1 MTTADWITV
10 AAAIVGGVL
19 AGAIGSRVV
28 HRIVGAPNRPAA
40 LRQAA
45 KPLAS
50 LAMSA
55 GVVVGLIIALGVVSP
70 SALDQLPRDV
80 IAFIP
85 RVMSAAIL
93 VILANVL
100 SSFAQAGLGP
110 AVARLPAATQ
120 RQVLSAVRL
129 TILTLAILLA
139 VRQLGI
145 DTTVVNL
152 GVAAV
157 FFGIAGAL
165 MLLVAL
171 GGRHVATEVASTR
184 VLRRLFREG
193 DLVRTETHEGRV
205 VAVHP
210 TAVELAMADGRVILV
225 PSSQFVTGTITIDRS
240 QRAPDAAGP
249 PPAGPQAN

>member
-1 MTTADWITV
+1 MTTVDWVIV
-10 AAAIVGGVL
+10 AVALVGGVA
-19 AGAIGSRVV
+19 AGKIGARIVLRVV
-28 HRIVGAPNRPAA
+28 GNPRRPAA

-45 KPLAS
+45 APLS
-50 LAMSA
+50 RLALSA
-55 GVVVGLIIALGVVSP
+55 GIVAGLIIALGVVSP
-70 SALDQLPRDV
+70 SALEQLPRDV

-85 RVMSAAIL
+85 KLLSAAIL

-100 SSFAQAGLGP
+100 SGFAQAALAPALGG
-110 AVARLPAATQ
+110 LPAPTQ
-120 RQVLSAVRL
+120 RQAQTAVRV
-129 TILTLAILLA
+129 TILTLAVLLA
-139 VRQLGI
+139 VRQIGI
-145 DTTVVNL
+145 DTTVMNL

-193 DLVRTETHEGRV
+193 DMVHAGDAVGRV

-210 TAVELAMADGRVILV
+210 TAVELETADGRTVLV
-225 PSSQFVTGTITIDRS
+225 PSSQFVAGTITIDRS
-240 QRAPDAAGP
+240 QRTRLKVIEDD
-249 PPAGPQAN
+249 

>member
-1 MTTADWITV
+1 MSMTTADWIIV
-10 AAAIVGGVL
+10 VVAIVAGTVVGVI
-19 AGAIGSRVV
+19 ASRVV
-28 HRIVGAPNRPAA
+28 ASIIGAPSRPAP

-45 KPLAS
+45 GPLAS
-50 LAMSA
+50 LALSV
-55 GVVVGLIIALGVVSP
+55 GVVIGLIVALGVVSP
-70 SALDQLPRDV
+70 SSLDQLPKDV

-85 RVMSAAIL
+85 RLMSAAIL

-100 SSFAQAGLGP
+100 SSFAQAGMGP
-110 AVARLPAATQ
+110 AVARLPTSTQ
-120 RQVLSAVRL
+120 RQVLTVVRL
-129 TILTLAILLA
+129 TILVLATLLA

-165 MLLVAL
+165 MLLIAM

-193 DLVRTETHEGRV
+193 DVVGTGNVTGQV

-210 TAVELAMADGRVILV
+210 TAVELATSDGRTVLV
-225 PSSQFVTGTITIDRS
+225 PASQFVVGTITIDRS
-240 QRAPDAAGP
+240 NRVAPSDRG
-249 PPAGPQAN
+249 N

>member
-1 MTTADWITV
+1 MTTAEWIVV
-10 AAAIVGGVL
+10 AAAIVGGIVFGVI
-19 AGAIGSRVV
+19 ASRVV
-28 HRIVGAPNRPAA
+28 LRLLGAPSRPAP

-45 KPLAS
+45 GPLAS
-50 LAMSA
+50 LALSI
-55 GVVVGLIIALGVVSP
+55 GVVVGLIMALGVVSP
-70 SALDQLPRDV
+70 SSLDQLPRDV

-85 RVMSAAIL
+85 RLLSAAIL
-93 VILANVL
+93 VILANVA
-100 SSFAQAGLGP
+100 SSFAQAGVGP
-110 AVARLPAATQ
+110 ALARLPTSTQ
-120 RQVLSAVRL
+120 RQVLSAIRL
-129 TILTLAILLA
+129 TILVLATLLA

-184 VLRRLFREG
+184 VLRRLFQEG
-193 DLVRTETHEGRV
+193 DLVRTDAAEGRV

-210 TAVELAMADGRVILV
+210 TAVELATDDGRTILV

-240 QRAPDAAGP
+240 NRPSEGVT
-249 PPAGPQAN
+249 QAE